1 MYPELTLL
9 NEKCFKM
16 SNNERLK
23 SIVFIR
29 SIAIGCFRMIPRIES
44 KEVQDL

>member
-16 SNNERLK
+16 SNNERLR
-23 SIVFIR
+23 SLVLIR
-29 SIAIGCFRMIPRIES
+29 SIAIGCLRMIPRIES
-44 KEVQDL
+44 KQVQDL